1 MLFWILAILLTL
13 LTVLLLVLPML
24 RGADGKEAEDDPV
37 AKDMAIYRDQLA
49 EVDRDLARGVLD
61 EAEAERTRTEISRR
75 LLAADSMARSGG
87 ADAPARSSK
96 AMAFAVVILVVG
108 GTLGLYRWLGAPG
121 TVDVPHAARVAASA
135 EMRES
140 RPSQAALEEA
150 ALPLMPQVDADED
163 YLAIVNQLRD
173 IVPTRPDDLQGWLLL
188 VQHEAALGQFAAAA
202 RAQEQ
207 VVRIKGDEAGV
218 EDYTTLLD
226 LMVGATADHV
236 SPEAEDLIRLILDLD
251 DRNIP
256 ARYYLGLLY
265 DRTDRPDI
273 AFRLWR
279 GVIEEGDADTYH
291 VFQARQQIERTAWL
305 AGVDYTL
312 PPERGP
318 SAEDVAN
325 AADMTDEDRQAMIEG
340 MVAQLSDRLANE
352 GGTPAEWARLINAHG
367 VLGNTEQAAAIWAE
381 AQQVFAASPEA
392 VATIRAAAEAA
403 GVAQ

>member
-1 MLFWILAILLTL
+1 MLFWILAVLLTL
-13 LTVLLLVLPML
+13 LTVSLLVLPML
-24 RGADGKEAEDDPV
+24 RGGDGVEAADDPA

-49 EVDRDLARGVLD
+49 EVERDLARGVLD
-61 EAEAERTRTEISRR
+61 EAEAERTRTEIARR
-75 LLAADSMARSGG
+75 LLAADKSTRSDG
-87 ADAPARSSK
+87 AEAPQGITRGTV
-96 AMAFAVVILVVG
+96 AVTALLLAG
-108 GTLGLYRWLGAPG
+108 GTLGLYAWLGAPG
-121 TVDVPHAARVAASA
+121 AVDVPHAARIAASA
-135 EMRES
+135 EMREN
-140 RPSQAALEEA
+140 RPSQAELEEA
-150 ALPLMPQVDADED
+150 ALPLMPLINADED
-163 YLAIVNQLRD
+163 YLAIVNQLRE

-207 VVRIKGDEAGV
+207 VVRIKGAGAEV
-218 EDYTTLLD
+218 EDYTVLLD

-236 SPEAEDLIRLILDLD
+236 SPEAEALIRQILDMD
-251 DRNIP
+251 DRNIT

-265 DRTDRPDI
+265 DKTDRPDI

-279 GVIEEGDADTYH
+279 GVIEEGDADTFH